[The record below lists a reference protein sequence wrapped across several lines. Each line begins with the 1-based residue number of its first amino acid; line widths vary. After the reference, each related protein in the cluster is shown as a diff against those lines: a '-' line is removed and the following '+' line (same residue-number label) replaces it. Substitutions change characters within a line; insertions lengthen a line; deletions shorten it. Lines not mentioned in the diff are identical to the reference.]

1 MLPAMATQAA
11 PQHEE
16 QTRAPAL
23 WIRAIWF
30 ILVGWWLAAFA
41 ILLAYLCLIT
51 IIGIPLAFWLF
62 DRVPLALTLKP
73 RSEWTANE
81 VTSTVEHGPEQLS
94 LLVRG
99 IYFVFVGW
107 WLTAIWITAAYALFV
122 TIIGI
127 PIGIMMLNVIPTVAT
142 LQRN

>member
-1 MLPAMATQAA
+1 MLSAMATQAA

-16 QTRAPAL
+16 KTQGPAL
-23 WIRAIWF
+23 WIRAVWF
-30 ILVGWWLAAFA
+30 VLVGWWLAAFA

-73 RSEWTANE
+73 LSERHADEATN
-81 VTSTVEHGPEQLS
+81 TVKHGPDEMS